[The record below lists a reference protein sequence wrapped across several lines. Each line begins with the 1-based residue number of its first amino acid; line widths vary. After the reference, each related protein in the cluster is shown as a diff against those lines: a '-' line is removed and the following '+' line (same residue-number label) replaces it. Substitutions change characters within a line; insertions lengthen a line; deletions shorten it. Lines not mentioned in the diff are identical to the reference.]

1 MMFVTCTHI
10 SFLHITT
17 TTKPSHTHTHNH
29 TTQPQQAKMQQEPA
43 PSQHHHAAAAAAALN
58 PSPPPPPSPPSSSF
72 IIFQCASCRR
82 ILGDSL
88 ALTSADEDLRHI
100 TLRGACG
107 IVRGPC
113 AQTSQDGKDLGSTFH
128 ELFCEGCNALLGKVY
143 LTTAPHMDAA
153 RNLFTLSTEA
163 LESYELGSYDHTC
176 ELPPGMVVTG
186 AAAAAG
192 GEDAAAAAA
201 AGGAPPQAVQMEL
214 TKLQNMMLVFHD
226 RISTLERAWK
236 GMVGSSSSR
245 RSSGEN
251 VPAAA
256 NSHKRKKK

>member
-1 MMFVTCTHI
+1 
-10 SFLHITT
+10 
-17 TTKPSHTHTHNH
+17 
-29 TTQPQQAKMQQEPA
+29 MQQEAAPA
-43 PSQHHHAAAAAAALN
+43 QPPSQPVACLPP
-58 PSPPPPPSPPSSSF
+58 PSPPPPSSSF
-72 IIFQCASCRR
+72 IVFQCASCRR

-107 IVRGPC
+107 IVRSPC

-153 RNLFTLSTEA
+153 RNLFTLSTDA

-176 ELPPGMVVTG
+176 ELPPGLM
-186 AAAAAG
+186 
-192 GEDAAAAAA
+192 AAAAAA
-201 AGGAPPQAVQMEL
+201 ATAAEGEGAEDATGGAAGAPPQAVQIEL

-226 RISTLERAWK
+226 RISSLERAWK
-236 GMVGSSSSR
+236 GFGGSNGNNSR